1 VKKTIALDKII
12 QSKRLK
18 VRAGGLDKEHVADLA
33 AAYEAGTDV
42 PAPRVF
48 EIKGLAGY
56 YLTRGRHRL
65 AALEQAGRAKVECE
79 VKAGVFDDALSD
91 AAQGDG
97 EHGLRRTNKD
107 KRQAVARFLEE
118 HPDWSDR
125 DIAAAAGVEHHLVA
139 DVRKVGESPTDGKK
153 QREKPSVFTGLQKKL
168 RGLIKEPLSPQTYD
182 RWLEDVTQTA
192 REMVEAFKKD
202 GGLF

>member
-1 VKKTIALDKII
+1 VAKKLLPLDKII

-18 VRAGGLDKEHVADLA
+18 VRAGGLNKEHVADLA
-33 AAYEAGTDV
+33 AAYKAGADI
-42 PAPRVF
+42 PPPRVF

-65 AALEQAGRAKVECE
+65 AALEEISQAKVECE
-79 VKAGVFDDALSD
+79 VRAGDHDDALRD

-107 KRQAVARFLEE
+107 KRETVLRYLAE
-118 HPDWSDR
+118 HADWSDR
-125 DIAAAAGVEHHLVA
+125 KIAEEAGVSNEMVG
-139 DVRKVGESPTDGKK
+139 DVRVSDSDTGGKK
-153 QREKPSVFTGLQKKL
+153 PKETQSVLKSVRKSFTKLAREEFTA
-168 RGLIKEPLSPQTYD
+168 QTAQQ
-182 RWLEDVTQTA
+182 WLEDVIA
-192 REMVEAFKKD
+192 AAKLLVETFKKD